1 MGFAG
6 FWNFKF
12 WRIFLRF
19 VSDDLER
26 YPYVS
31 FPDSLIQMLYRID
44 FQLWEIIHQVI
55 PQVKFAFRDDPMY
68 LTYFLTKSRSNLVFA
83 FLARIRAYFASL
95 MFLLITFQA
104 LKMCDFFIVISDELP
119 NGFSTELIIM

>member
-1 MGFAG
+1 MGLVHSKSRSLSLPG
-6 FWNFKF
+6 DTYMYHNLDV
-12 WRIFLRF
+12 R
-19 VSDDLER
+19 
-26 YPYVS
+26 PYVS
-31 FPDSLIQMLYRID
+31 FPDSLIQMLYRIN

-95 MFLLITFQA
+95 MLLFQNI
-104 LKMCDFFIVISDELP
+104 LTNQLRNLSCKI
-119 NGFSTELIIM
+119 